1 MPRPTRTNG
10 DVLSRRALNRATLA
24 RQMLLRRETS
34 TVLGAIEH
42 LIGLQA
48 QLPNPPYVGLWS
60 RLASFEK
67 DDLTMLIEKRRVVRS
82 TMMRVTQHLVT
93 ARDYLWLRPALQP
106 VIDRFW
112 RSSYGKRVTSLDHG
126 ALLSAARALL
136 AEQPRTITELRTML
150 GQRWPE
156 HDADAMAYTVQF
168 QLSLVHV
175 PPRGTWGRG
184 GAVPAALAEEWLGK
198 PLAEP
203 GSLDKLVVRY
213 LAAFGP
219 ASVMDMQEWSG
230 LTKLRDPFER
240 LRPRLRGFRDEA
252 GRELFD
258 LPDAPRPDP
267 EVPAP
272 PRFIPEF
279 DNLLLG
285 HADRSRMIGD
295 DERREIWTKN
305 GMLGTALVDGHVAAA
320 WKIARERGDAT
331 LLIDPLKRIAKA
343 DRAALVEEAERL
355 LEFSDPEATSRT
367 VRFLRAT

>member
-1 MPRPTRTNG
+1 MTDS

-24 RQMLLRRETS
+24 RQMLLRRDKS
-34 TVLGAIEH
+34 SVLAAIER

-67 DDLTMLIEKRRVVRS
+67 NDLTTLIAKRRVVRS

-112 RSSYGKRVTSLDHG
+112 RSSYGKRVTRLDHD
-126 ALLSAARALL
+126 ALLSAARTLL
-136 AEQPRTITELRTML
+136 AEQPRTITELRTL
-150 GQRWPE
+150 LAERWPT

-168 QLSLVHV
+168 QLPLVHV

-184 GAVPAALAEEWLGK
+184 GAVPAVLAEEWIGK
-198 PLAEP
+198 PLAS
-203 GSLDKLVVRY
+203 GSLDELVVRY

-230 LTKLRDPFER
+230 LTKLREPFER
-240 LRPRLRGFRDEA
+240 LRPRLRRFRDEA

-258 LPDAPRPDP
+258 LPGAPRPDP
-267 EVPAP
+267 DVPAP
-272 PRFIPEF
+272 PRFLPEY
-279 DNLLLG
+279 DNVLLS
-285 HADRSRMIGD
+285 HADRSRFHAGAMRFSSPGAAVH
-295 DERREIWTKN
+295 
-305 GMLGTALVDGHVAAA
+305 GTVLCDGTLCATWRVAGEGLVVDLIRPLSDADAAA
-320 WKIARERGDAT
+320 VLAEGRRLAHLLGLETASLRE
-331 LLIDPLKRIAKA
+331 
-343 DRAALVEEAERL
+343 
-355 LEFSDPEATSRT
+355 
-367 VRFLRAT
+367 

>member
-1 MPRPTRTNG
+1 MGDT

-24 RQMLLRRETS
+24 RQMLLRREKS
-34 TVLGAIEH
+34 SVLAAIER

-67 DDLTMLIEKRRVVRS
+67 DDLTTLIEKRRAVRS

-112 RSSYGKRVTSLDHG
+112 RSSYGKRVTSLDQD

-136 AEQPRTITELRTML
+136 AEQPRTITELRAL
-150 GQRWPE
+150 LAERWPA

-184 GAVPAALAEEWLGK
+184 GAVPAVLAEEWLGT
-198 PLAEP
+198 PLAS

-240 LRPRLRGFRDEA
+240 LRPRLRRFRDEA

-258 LPDAPRPDP
+258 LPDTTADT
-267 EVPAP
+267 PAP
-272 PRFIPEF
+272 IRTFPR
-279 DNLLLG
+279 
-285 HADRSRMIGD
+285 
-295 DERREIWTKN
+295 RRACFPST
-305 GMLGTALVDGHVAAA
+305 T
-320 WKIARERGDAT
+320 T
-331 LLIDPLKRIAKA
+331 CSSPT
-343 DRAALVEEAERL
+343 
-355 LEFSDPEATSRT
+355 PT
-367 VRFLRAT
+367 VRG

>member
-1 MPRPTRTNG
+1 
-10 DVLSRRALNRATLA
+10 
-24 RQMLLRRETS
+24 MLLRRETS
-34 TVLGAIEH
+34 SVLAAIEH

-60 RLASFEK
+60 RLASFTK
-67 DDLTMLIEKRRVVRS
+67 DDLTTLIEKRRVVRS

-112 RSSYGKRVTSLDHG
+112 RSSYGKRVTSLDHDE
-126 ALLSAARALL
+126 LLSAARALL
-136 AEQPRTITELRTML
+136 AEQPRTITELRTL
-150 GQRWPE
+150 LAQRWPN
-156 HDADAMAYTVQF
+156 HDADAMAYTVQL

-184 GAVPAALAEEWLGK
+184 GAVPAVLAEEWLEK
-198 PLAEP
+198 PLAES

-230 LTKLRDPFER
+230 LTKLRDPFEH
-240 LRPRLRGFRDEA
+240 LRPRLRSFRDDA

-267 EVPAP
+267 DVPAP
-272 PRFIPEF
+272 PRFLPEY
-279 DNLLLG
+279 DNVLLA
-285 HADRSRMIGD
+285 HADRSRIMPPG
-295 DERREIWTKN
+295 RTVPLRPGN
-305 GMLGTALVDGHVAAA
+305 GAKMGTLLVDGFYRADWGIV
-320 WKIARERGDAT
+320 RDGDAAI
-331 LLIDPLKRIAKA
+331 LNVEPYEPLPKA
-343 DRAALVEEAERL
+343 ETAAVTAEGERL
-355 LEFSDPEATSRT
+355 LGFAAGDAEVYE
-367 VRFLRAT
+367 VRVGGLTP